1 MRRTLNMQLGLVDVS
16 LMVWQS
22 GTVKNTENVFFF
34 CQEEEKNDFGDSL
47 SSSFASTKM
56 RIVSCV

>member
-1 MRRTLNMQLGLVDVS
+1 MQLGLVDVS